1 MRNSLQM
8 IIVLTLLGVVS
19 GGGLVAMA
27 RYSEPLIA
35 RHEEER
41 IKEAVRQVLPQF
53 DSAKEKIIETEGKKI
68 YAEYDD
74 QGNLVGYAFK
84 AEGPG
89 FQDKIFV
96 TVGLAPDLNH
106 LTGIKIM
113 DPLKETPGLGEKIK
127 TEAWFSE
134 QFKGKDVSRPLKI
147 KPQRPADVDTIT
159 GATISS
165 RAVVRIINKNAPF
178 IREAVGAHTG
188 LKARE
193 KTP

>member
-1 MRNSLQM
+1 MRRSLQM
-8 IIVLTLLGVVS
+8 IIVLTLVGVVS
-19 GGGLVAMA
+19 GGGLVSMG

-35 RHEEER
+35 RHQEASM
-41 IKEAVRQVLPQF
+41 KEAVRQVLPQF
-53 DSAKEKIIETEGKKI
+53 DATKEKIIEAEGKKI

-74 QGNLVGYAFK
+74 QGNPVGYAFK

-96 TVGLAPDLNH
+96 MIGLAPDLNH

-127 TEAWFSE
+127 VEAWFSE
-134 QFKGKDVSRPLKI
+134 QFKGKDVSTPLKI
-147 KPQRPADVDTIT
+147 KPQRPVDVDAIT

-165 RAVVRIINKNAPF
+165 RAVLRIINKNVPL
-178 IREAVGAHTG
+178 IREAVEAHTG
-188 LKARE
+188 PKASE